1 MEDYKKLRSAYA
13 RIKKRY
19 ESMNFSDTRVDKL
32 LNENND
38 TLFFLKSLSISNQE
52 EILEAATKI
61 KILIAGS
68 KLILNEKQK

>member
-1 MEDYKKLRSAYA
+1 MEEYKKLRSAYA

-19 ESMNFSDTRVDKL
+19 ESMNCPDTRVDKL
-32 LNENND
+32 LNEIND
-38 TLFFLKSLSISNQE
+38 TLSFLKSLSISNQE